1 MTNNDIIKIID
12 FIDKNEIDKARDFLK
27 TQLVKSTDKKS
38 YNILSLV
45 KKIILSKETMSRPV
59 LRSIM
64 HCKSDNKQCIC
75 DGFVGIKWKQ
85 NESGLDALAQTDS
98 ADSLDFDRI
107 LDNPLPNYTLTDNDK
122 IILANIDKIHE
133 LAIAEKIDK
142 RDKDCIVYLFGKY
155 CNINVIKNTVK
166 IGLAYDS
173 NFADTVFM
181 TDNKTI
187 TPILFENN
195 NVKAIMLPIRT
206 KDESEQNDIKD
217 KTQEYIN
224 MLKEV

>member
-12 FIDKNEIDKARDFLK
+12 FIDKNEIDKAKDFLK
-27 TQLVKSTDKKS
+27 TQLVKGTDKKS

-45 KKIILSKETMSRPV
+45 KKIILSKDTESRPV

-75 DGFVGIKWKQ
+75 DGFVCIKWKQ

-107 LDNPLPNYTLTDNDK
+107 INNPLPNYTLTDNDK

-133 LAIAEKIDK
+133 LAIADKIDK

-155 CNINVIKNTVK
+155 CNINVIKNVIK

>member
-27 TQLVKSTDKKS
+27 TQLVKGTDKKS
-38 YNILSLV
+38 YNVLSLV
-45 KKIILSKETMSRPV
+45 KKIILSKDTEGRPV

-107 LDNPLPNYTLTDNDK
+107 MNNPLPNYTLTDNDK

-133 LAIAEKIDK
+133 LAIADKIDK

-195 NVKAIMLPIRT
+195 NVKAIMLPLRT

>member
-85 NESGLDALAQTDS
+85 NEGGLDALAQTDS

>member
-12 FIDKNEIDKARDFLK
+12 MIDKNEIDKAKDFLK

-38 YNILSLV
+38 YNILSIV
-45 KKIILSKETMSRPV
+45 KKIILSKETMTRPV

-64 HCKSDNKQCIC
+64 HTKSDNKQCIC
-75 DGFVGIKWKQ
+75 DGFVGVKWKQ

-133 LAIAEKIDK
+133 LVIADKIDK

-155 CNINVIKNTVK
+155 CNINVIKNVIK

-173 NFADTVFM
+173 NFANTVFM
-181 TDNKTI
+181 TDNKTR
-187 TPILFENN
+187 TPILFDNN
-195 NVKAIMLPIRT
+195 NVKAIMLPVRT
-206 KDESEQNDIKD
+206 KDESVQTGIKEQ
-217 KTQEYIN
+217 TQKYID
-224 MLKEV
+224 MLKSI